1 MVDAIGH
8 MTLIMANDKLEEQL
22 PKLLPGITGLYKK
35 HTEHY
40 LITQV
45 KLLLSCNN
53 NVKRVNIFAR
63 ILNVHGLTICTLKQM
78 LCILTVKTQAE
89 FSIFWGWFT
98 FCVLSLLLIATRNL
112 SLQRK
117 KIAKIIF

>member
-8 MTLIMANDKLEEQL
+8 MTLVMANDKLEEQL

-45 KLLLSCNN
+45 KLL
-53 NVKRVNIFAR
+53 
-63 ILNVHGLTICTLKQM
+63 
-78 LCILTVKTQAE
+78 
-89 FSIFWGWFT
+89 
-98 FCVLSLLLIATRNL
+98 
-112 SLQRK
+112 
-117 KIAKIIF
+117 

>member
-8 MTLIMANDKLEEQL
+8 MTLVMANDKLEEQL

-53 NVKRVNIFAR
+53 NVNITRGLSMAR
-63 ILNVHGLTICTLKQM
+63 NK
-78 LCILTVKTQAE
+78 A
-89 FSIFWGWFT
+89 
-98 FCVLSLLLIATRNL
+98 N
-112 SLQRK
+112 
-117 KIAKIIF
+117 